1 MKLKF
6 DSNLEY
12 QQDAIKSVVDL
23 FDGQFINSS
32 DIGFEINNEKSK
44 DFGFSDL
51 GVGNSLEISDEK
63 LLENLQEIQK
73 NNKIKPD
80 EKLDFIKNDSYLKL
94 ESDGFLITEDGKKI
108 ILEEGNEFPNFSIEM
123 ETGTGKTYV
132 YLRSIYELNQKY
144 GFKKF
149 IIVVPSIAIREGVLK
164 NLQITQDHFKDL
176 YGNIPLD
183 YFVYNSSNL
192 GKLRNFTTSNN
203 LQVMIINIDSFRR
216 DENIINQ

>member
-73 NNKIKPD
+73 NNKIKP
-80 EKLDFIKNDSYLKL
+80 
-94 ESDGFLITEDGKKI
+94 
-108 ILEEGNEFPNFSIEM
+108 
-123 ETGTGKTYV
+123 
-132 YLRSIYELNQKY
+132 
-144 GFKKF
+144 
-149 IIVVPSIAIREGVLK
+149 
-164 NLQITQDHFKDL
+164 
-176 YGNIPLD
+176 
-183 YFVYNSSNL
+183 
-192 GKLRNFTTSNN
+192 
-203 LQVMIINIDSFRR
+203 
-216 DENIINQ
+216 